1 MKRKL
6 FSTLNL
12 YLFSVVI
19 GFILIITG
27 IITLLDSVK
36 KQDSSLVWKSAII
49 HFIWIL
55 FTIFNLILYKKER
68 KKSDQ

>member
-49 HFIWIL
+49 LFIWIL